1 MVMQVIKGTA
11 FGSLTVAERSGKFA
25 VFITHNDEVRINR
38 NNTAQID
45 VAETGHLVTS
55 MVDVSYL
62 QKVFWRYLEVS
73 ATSDFT
79 LIFDRVL

>member
-1 MVMQVIKGTA
+1 MATQVIKGTA

-45 VAETGHLVTS
+45 VAETCKSSGHFNAGCIVLAKSFLALLKTKS
-55 MVDVSYL
+55 LSY
-62 QKVFWRYLEVS
+62 FRFYIN
-73 ATSDFT
+73 F
-79 LIFDRVL
+79 

>member
-1 MVMQVIKGTA
+1 MVTQVIKGTA

-45 VAETGHLVTS
+45 VAETCKSSGHFNAGCIVLAKS
-55 MVDVSYL
+55 FLALLRSLSY
-62 QKVFWRYLEVS
+62 FRFYIN
-73 ATSDFT
+73 F
-79 LIFDRVL
+79 